1 MGGFGFGS
9 IRSNFGKE
17 CNYHLVLNFMSFRF
31 NLLLINY
38 HDRLV
43 LTMDIN
49 VNSLTELI
57 KLRINSIKKTYERP
71 MIIEE

>member
-1 MGGFGFGS
+1 
-9 IRSNFGKE
+9 
-17 CNYHLVLNFMSFRF
+17 
-31 NLLLINY
+31 
-38 HDRLV
+38 
-43 LTMDIN
+43 MDIN